1 MAEIIPRKREV
12 YLLFFSAHLTLV
24 WLQTGGKSWLF
35 GLDVGRAEVHL
46 FITTLLQ
53 HYYNIANTNL
63 ELASY

>member
-35 GLDVGRAEVHL
+35 GLELDVSRAEVHL

-53 HYYNIANTNL
+53 HR
-63 ELASY
+63 

>member
-53 HYYNIANTNL
+53 HR
-63 ELASY
+63 

>member
-35 GLDVGRAEVHL
+35 GLELDVGRAEVHL

-53 HYYNIANTNL
+53 HR
-63 ELASY
+63 